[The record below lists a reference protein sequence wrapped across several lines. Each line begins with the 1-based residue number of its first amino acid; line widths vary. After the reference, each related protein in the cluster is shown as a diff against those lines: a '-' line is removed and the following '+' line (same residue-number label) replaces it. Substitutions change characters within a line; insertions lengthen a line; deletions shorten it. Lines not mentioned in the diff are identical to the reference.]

1 MNARGIGIRIR
12 RKRTLGSWQ
21 RHGTYSENEGGN
33 GIGRVLKYRRRRAN
47 EGKERIKGKR
57 IENNEIV

>member
-1 MNARGIGIRIR
+1 MGHTQKMR
-12 RKRTLGSWQ
+12 
-21 RHGTYSENEGGN
+21 GGN